1 MISVWYHSKLFS
13 FGNLCQKNFTALFIY
28 LFFFSLVNNNKNLS
42 SEPIFFID
50 PFKDIRDGLSPPWKV
65 KDLPTYL
72 ISLIIALTMNPF
84 VKSLTLFVFFENTC
98 K

>member
-72 ISLIIALTMNPF
+72 ISLIYCFDYEPICQESNAVCIF
-84 VKSLTLFVFFENTC
+84 WKYV
-98 K
+98 